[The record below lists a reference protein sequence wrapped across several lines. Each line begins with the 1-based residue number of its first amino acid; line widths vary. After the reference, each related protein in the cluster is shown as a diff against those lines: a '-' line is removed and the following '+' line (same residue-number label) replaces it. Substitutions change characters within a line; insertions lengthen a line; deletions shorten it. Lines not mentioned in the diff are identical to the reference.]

1 MKNEKATWIP
11 AIDEP
16 VENVTKYGWL
26 SITENEGDFRETQ
39 KIWEITKWHSFDD
52 FGATMETL
60 TIEKDG
66 ETKEIY
72 SYDEG
77 ETFTFD
83 AY

>member
-1 MKNEKATWIP
+1 MIIKTERARWIP
-11 AIDEP
+11 PLKAAQESGA
-16 VENVTKYGWL
+16 NYHGWMDL
-26 SITENEGDFRETQ
+26 DGE
-39 KIWEITKWHSFDD
+39 IWEITNLYHFAD
-52 FGATMETL
+52 FGATMETF